1 MVGGWA
7 YDLQS
12 VKDLDNS
19 GFLKDVKEVRHNER
33 DCYLMSSGEMN
44 DSSMIRN
51 HISRKVIDPET
62 YKELKGTPNFVI
74 DPLNAWGMRTE
85 SVKVKKAR
93 KRYEDLK
100 LVGKEDDY
108 FETESLKDL
117 INFYA
122 LDKYEISSVL
132 VENGNCRPHI
142 INKDRATRIVFES
155 YDGSYIQIEQE
166 MDLILLLWDTK
177 KKEDYFYREVSKFKD
192 STKALFKGII
202 SNLMRLRNSPLR
214 FVPREGDQK
223 PGDR

>member
-12 VKDLDNS
+12 IKDPDNS
-19 GFLKDVKEVRHNER
+19 GFMKDVKEVKHNER

-44 DSSMIRN
+44 DPSTIRN
-51 HISRKVIDPET
+51 HISRKVIETET
-62 YKELKGTPNFVI
+62 YKQLKGTPNFII

-85 SVKVKKAR
+85 NAKVKKAR
-93 KRYEDLK
+93 KRYEDMK
-100 LVGKEDDY
+100 MAGKEEEY

-117 INFYA
+117 INFFA
-122 LDKYEISSVL
+122 IDKYEISSVL
-132 VENGNCRPHI
+132 VESDNCRPHI

-166 MDLILLLWDTK
+166 MDLIMLLWDPK
-177 KKEDYFYREVSKFKD
+177 KKEDYFYKEVTKFRESAKV
-192 STKALFKGII
+192 LFKGII

-214 FVPREGDQK
+214 FVPRDSDQK
-223 PGDR
+223 VSDR